1 MLNTLRR
8 GAKHFISKL
17 ILGFLVLTFIVWG
30 VNDIIK
36 DKGKEL
42 ALTIGDTDYTKQEWY
57 EFYKSQVAQLRPEYK
72 ELYASNPDLFKEH
85 FLKQFIE
92 SELIKNEVNRLKIK
106 VGDDAVKYE
115 IMNNVPF
122 FTRNGKFDNELLKN
136 FLDQSNISENVFISK
151 LKTSIEQ
158 RFLLDTLG
166 SANILN
172 NILLKQ
178 IVQALHSK
186 AELEIY
192 EPLIYSFKI
201 SEEPNDD
208 QLQVI
213 LEENKKVFTVPE
225 KRQIRFFKF
234 IPEAPEKLIAEIKGE
249 DILKFYQDNIH
260 LFTLPEKRKFLKM
273 VFADEGSAKSA
284 HQKLL
289 DGSDFTVL
297 AKSFNQDPGLK
308 NQAVTREGFEELLG
322 DIIFS
327 LEQGKI
333 SAPIKTPIGWCIFKI
348 TEIIPSFAQAL
359 DKIKPEIRLQLAK
372 QRAQD
377 NYSAIIQDIEQAI
390 SSNKSIEELAKSY
403 NLKISSE
410 IISIDQNSS
419 KKDPILVNDKF
430 LEVVF
435 SLNENITSGVISS
448 IPDQESFVVIVDKI
462 EPEYVI
468 VFDQIRSKLIE
479 LWKEKMQQQLAR
491 QALIEAREI
500 LSNNGKVD
508 LSHVKVIKKTISI
521 AQNDYFD
528 PNNIIEIFS
537 SPVGSITRIFDKSSK
552 LFFVKIISN
561 KDIAEKELVNKM
573 QQEAPH
579 LNNLRNLV
587 VEDYLGDLQKS
598 NPIKIY
604 DTGIP
609 NF

>member
-42 ALTIGDTDYTKQEWY
+42 ALTIGDTDYTKQEWH
-57 EFYKSQVAQLRPEYK
+57 EFYKSQIAQLRPEYK

-213 LEENKKVFTVPE
+213 LEENKKVFTVSE
-225 KRQIRFFKF
+225 KRQVRFFKF
-234 IPEAPEKLIAEIKGE
+234 TPEAPEKFIAEVKAE

-273 VFADEGSAKSA
+273 IFADEVSAKSA

-289 DGSDFTVL
+289 NGSDFTVL

-308 NQAVTREGFEELLG
+308 NQAVTREGFEESLG
-322 DIIFS
+322 EIIFS

-377 NYSAIIQDIEQAI
+377 NYSVMIQDIEQAI

-410 IISIDQNSS
+410 IISIDQNSN

-448 IPDQESFVVIVDKI
+448 IPDQESFVVIIDKI

-479 LWKEKMQQQLAR
+479 LWKEKIQQQLAH

-508 LSHVKVIKKTISI
+508 LNHLKVIKKTISI

-528 PNNIIEIFS
+528 PSNLIEIFS
-537 SPVGSITRIFDKSSK
+537 SPVGSITRTFDKSGK

>member
-42 ALTIGDTDYTKQEWY
+42 ALTIGDTDYTKQEWN
-57 EFYKSQVAQLRPEYK
+57 EFYKSQIAQLRPEYK

-213 LEENKKVFTVPE
+213 LEENKKVFTVSE
-225 KRQIRFFKF
+225 KRQVRFFKF
-234 IPEAPEKLIAEIKGE
+234 TPEAPEKFIAEVKAE

-273 VFADEGSAKSA
+273 IFADEVSAKSA

-289 DGSDFTVL
+289 NGSDFTVL

-308 NQAVTREGFEELLG
+308 NQAVTREGFEESLG
-322 DIIFS
+322 EIIFS

-377 NYSAIIQDIEQAI
+377 NYSVMIQDIEQAI

-403 NLKISSE
+403 NLKIYSE
-410 IISIDQNSS
+410 IISIDQNSN

-448 IPDQESFVVIVDKI
+448 IPDQESFVVIIDKI

-479 LWKEKMQQQLAR
+479 LWKEKIQQQLAH

-500 LSNNGKVD
+500 LSNDGKVD
-508 LSHVKVIKKTISI
+508 LNHLKVIKKTISI

-528 PNNIIEIFS
+528 PSNLIEIFS
-537 SPVGSITRIFDKSSK
+537 SPVGSITRTFDKSGK